1 MTRGMSM
8 RLLLA
13 LVPIVSLPFVALAQ
27 DVGAGP
33 GLERVGPE
41 RVGPRLAAVSNF
53 GQGWLPALAEAAL
66 ADGLTDFRD
75 AVYWRNVERGGDV
88 AFDSAVTTW
97 PDAVATG
104 GGSLSLTVNNGHP
117 EHDGGHT
124 PHTDAA
130 IAAFAANAAATVA
143 RFPNIHTVEVGN
155 EWNAANFVS
164 GPVREDGLDRRAW
177 HHVRLLAE
185 TSARVRAVR
194 PGLRVL
200 GGATHSIP
208 GPYIAELLALG
219 AREHMDAL
227 AIHPYTTPVEQLGP
241 HIGFLRRLPGAE
253 GIDLEVTEFGHEGS
267 DPDAA
272 DHLLRSWCQFA
283 LAGVSR
289 AVWFPLHPRGDGFAA
304 LYTREGVRTVVGDAH
319 ALIRAE
325 LEGAAVTDAAPDPF
339 THACALG
346 PVEAPRHLVIWG
358 APRGVTLAPG
368 LVARDAGGAVLPT
381 EGLTLSDRA
390 LLISAPQGGA
400 ARLGDTVRL
409 GVQRVLADSYEQYD
423 FPRAAGE
430 QAPGDPFERF
440 ARAGERRIALDTRP
454 GQDRNGVPWYPH
466 RGAAEDAGL
475 WLTSD
480 TLVLSRWGDTPLEI
494 VHRYVAPA
502 PVEAVLEARV
512 APAARSEDG
521 VTVRIARDDGAVL
534 VDETLREERVY
545 ALPVTLAAGATLE
558 IAVGPGAT
566 ARGDVVGYR
575 FTLRRP

>member
-1 MTRGMSM
+1 MARAMSM
-8 RLLLA
+8 RLRLA
-13 LVPIVSLPFVALAQ
+13 LLPLVALPLAALAQ
-27 DVGAGP
+27 EADP
-33 GLERVGPE
+33 GPE
-41 RVGPRLAAVSNF
+41 RVGPRLAAASNF
-53 GQGWLPALAEAAL
+53 GQGWLPGLAEAAL

-75 AVYWRNVERGGDV
+75 AVYWRNVERGGHV
-88 AFDSAVTTW
+88 AFDSAVTAW
-97 PDAVATG
+97 PDAVAADG
-104 GGSLSLTVNNGHP
+104 GTLSLTVNNGHP

-124 PHTDAA
+124 PHTDAG

-164 GPVREDGLDRRAW
+164 GPVLEDGLDRRAW
-177 HHVRLLAE
+177 HHMRLLAE

-219 AREHMDAL
+219 ARRHMDAL

-241 HIGFLRRLPGAE
+241 HIDFLRRLPGAE
-253 GIDLEVTEFGHEGS
+253 GIDLEVTEFGHAGS
-267 DPDAA
+267 DADAA

-289 AVWFPLHPRGDGFAA
+289 AVWYPLHPRGDGLAA

-325 LEGAAVTDAAPDPF
+325 LAGETVTDAAPDPF

-346 PVEAPRHLVIWG
+346 PAEAPRHLVIWG
-358 APRGVTLAPG
+358 APRDVWLAPG
-368 LVARDAGGAVLPT
+368 LMARDATGAALPA

-390 LLISAPQGGA
+390 LLISAPGDGA

-409 GVQRVLADSYEQYD
+409 GSQRVLADSYEQYD
-423 FPRAAGE
+423 FPREAGA
-430 QAPGDPFERF
+430 QAPGDPFERY
-440 ARAGERRIALDTRP
+440 ARAGARRIALDTRP
-454 GQDRNGVPWYPH
+454 GQDRNGVPWFPH

-475 WLTSD
+475 WMTSD
-480 TLVLSRWGDTPLEI
+480 TLVLARWGDTPLEI
-494 VHRYVAPA
+494 VHRHVAPA
-502 PVEAVLEARV
+502 PVEAVLEARL
-512 APAARSEDG
+512 APVARSEDG
-521 VTVRIARDDGAVL
+521 VTVRIAVDGGPVL

-545 ALPVTLAAGATLE
+545 ALPVRLAEGAALE
-558 IAVGPGAT
+558 IAVGPGGT